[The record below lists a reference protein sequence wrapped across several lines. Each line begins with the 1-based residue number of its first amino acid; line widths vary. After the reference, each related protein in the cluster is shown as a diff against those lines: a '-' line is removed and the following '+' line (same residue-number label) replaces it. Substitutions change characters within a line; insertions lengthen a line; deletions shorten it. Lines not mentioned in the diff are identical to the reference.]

1 LFCFVQPEQIFLSLL
16 GGGSGGLVKP
26 YPDTKM
32 YIILVAS
39 AQELPDIEELHSLDP
54 DASILCYNLKLDTL
68 RGDLGAPAFP
78 GRDFHDRFLSK
89 VKVCK
94 TLPNKNFFCF
104 LISRF

>member
-1 LFCFVQPEQIFLSLL
+1 
-16 GGGSGGLVKP
+16 
-26 YPDTKM
+26 M

-94 TLPNKNFFCF
+94 IQKKRTFFFLLSHLPFF
-104 LISRF
+104 LITSCFFLYCNSLCTI